1 MAGPGLYANI
11 HAKRKRGGKM
21 RKKGAKGAPKASDF
35 ARAKQTARKGM
46 KKGGFPDLSGDGKVT
61 KKDILMG
68 RGVIPRAK
76 KTFGGRAVKQMGK
89 VLKQMKNRNV
99 KNITKKPKPKQMKRG
114 GRAK

>member
-1 MAGPGLYANI
+1 
-11 HAKRKRGGKM
+11 M

-68 RGVIPRAK
+68 RGVIPRNK
-76 KTFGGRAVKQMGK
+76 KATGGLTSALSVLARKKKSSKKPGGRS
-89 VLKQMKNRNV
+89 
-99 KNITKKPKPKQMKRG
+99 KKPGGPPKPPKRNPVMTMKRG